1 MNGRDLTLGL
11 VAGLALA
18 GAARKGSASLNLRG
32 GRNAETL
39 RNDLLPASLRDTHD
53 LVVTEDKRRVQHW
66 EPTGVG
72 SGVVPVVYTYH
83 TLIATLYPQ
92 GKRHQEARLGQV
104 AASSERRAG
113 VPVKL
118 RGRCADDL
126 VRLGGP
132 DYAFAVTG
140 AFVDEGLRGKGVGQA
155 LYAALVEAAGAH
167 GGALTSNRCLT
178 GTELTS
184 ADALRVWERLGRRYR
199 VEGEAAWQPK
209 GSASKRGSG
218 GRRPYKQKTNDYN
231 LYGVLHDDPVSAFN
245 DVALP
250 FFDSD
255 YWGALGLDEDND
267 TTEDAH
273 AIIIDAWKSFG
284 GRSDDRVFAWHS
296 LYLQPDVRGKG
307 FGRTTVARIEDMLRK
322 DGVKA
327 IVLQAGTLDELHSL
341 PFWTR
346 LGYEEWPLD
355 YEYYNDRI
363 LWKRL

>member
-1 MNGRDLTLGL
+1 MNGRSLTLGL
-11 VAGLALA
+11 VGALALA
-18 GAARKGSASLNLRG
+18 GAARRRGSA
-32 GRNAETL
+32 
-39 RNDLLPASLRDTHD
+39 D
-53 LVVTEDKRRVQHW
+53 
-66 EPTGVG
+66 
-72 SGVVPVVYTYH
+72 
-83 TLIATLYPQ
+83 
-92 GKRHQEARLGQV
+92 
-104 AASSERRAG
+104 
-113 VPVKL
+113 
-118 RGRCADDL
+118 
-126 VRLGGP
+126 
-132 DYAFAVTG
+132 
-140 AFVDEGLRGKGVGQA
+140 
-155 LYAALVEAAGAH
+155 
-167 GGALTSNRCLT
+167 
-178 GTELTS
+178 
-184 ADALRVWERLGRRYR
+184 
-199 VEGEAAWQPK
+199 
-209 GSASKRGSG
+209 
-218 GRRPYKQKTNDYN
+218 RRPYKQKTNDYN

-273 AIIIDAWKSFG
+273 AIILDAWKSFG

-346 LGYEEWPLD
+346 LGYEEWPVD
-355 YEYYNDRI
+355 YGYYDDRI